1 MTEAQVI
8 AKTWKRRMRQQISN
22 DDQLEDYAD
31 YNRNFNDVYN
41 MIQEHQEEYES
52 DHEQQEEAKMG
63 GMCSFGGSKP
73 KSKKASA

>member
-22 DDQLEDYAD
+22 DDQMEDYAD

-52 DHEQQEEAKMG
+52 DHE
-63 GMCSFGGSKP
+63 
-73 KSKKASA
+73 